1 MNKRLRII
9 SFIVAISC
17 FALASGSYY
26 LGFELWPPSA
36 TIADGVTTPF
46 RSSDVEACLKG
57 RTMAWLGDRG
67 GDHYWRGCQQQL
79 WQYRALDG
87 FEARFWTVIGFL
99 LLGFAALLTFALSLR
114 FDSPSLKVLRGAQ
127 LHAGARGLK
136 AFAKACVDECRIHGE
151 GIDLVPSIPLG
162 REREARHFLILGSVG
177 GGKTQTMLHLI
188 GGAIARKDGV
198 LVLDTKGDM
207 MGGLPALGEPLLVAP
222 HDRRSLVW
230 DIAADC
236 SIKQDARELA
246 ARFIPRSSDPMW
258 SEAAQEIFVGCI
270 AYLQAT
276 KGRSWGWRDL
286 EAAVTADVDQL
297 AAFAR
302 DHNPNA
308 IRLLA
313 QPDSKTTL
321 SILTTFQTH
330 MRIVSVLAEA
340 WSNSSAARFS
350 IRGWLHNPVP
360 YRPLIL
366 QHDPGYPELSRI
378 WIGSMLGLLASAV
391 GSPSLRESR
400 KRRVWLFLDEF
411 PQLPPIKQFPTFLEL
426 GRSKGVA
433 VVIGAQDTAQIRAV
447 YGQDQ
452 AKSWFGMTGT
462 KIITRINASEAAE
475 DISRLIGE
483 QEVERHVRSSTRA
496 GGKTSVTES
505 IHRETRRVVTASE
518 LASRLG
524 PTKDG
529 VRVIFL
535 GLGEAVYELEL
546 PYISLQKRRE
556 PIIPADWT
564 HSPPSASPKQLN
576 GKAKT
581 EALLPPSSS
590 RLTKDL
596 ADRIRETRH

>member
-1 MNKRLRII
+1 MSKRLRII
-9 SFIVAISC
+9 AFVAAVGC
-17 FALASGSYY
+17 FALSAGSYK
-26 LGFELWPPSA
+26 LGFGLWPPSA
-36 TIADGVTTPF
+36 IMADGRTRPF
-46 RSSDVEACLKG
+46 RSAEVEACLRG
-57 RTMAWLGDRG
+57 RVLAWVWDGSGDA
-67 GDHYWRGCQQQL
+67 YWRSCRNQL
-79 WQYRALDG
+79 TQYGALDG
-87 FEARFWTVIGFL
+87 FEVRFWTVGGFGLIGFL
-99 LLGFAALLTFALSLR
+99 VLFVFALSLR
-114 FDSPSLKVLRGAQ
+114 LASESVRVLRGARLQ
-127 LHAGARGLK
+127 VGSRGLK
-136 AFAKACVDECRIHGE
+136 AFAKACASECQIHGE
-151 GIDLVPSIPLG
+151 GVALVPSIPLG

-188 GGAIARKDGV
+188 SEAIARKDGL

-230 DIAADC
+230 DVAADC

-246 ARFIPRSSDPMW
+246 ARFIPPSSDPMW
-258 SEAAQEIFVGCI
+258 SHAAQEIFVACI
-270 AYLQAT
+270 VHLQASR
-276 KGRSWGWRDL
+276 GRNWSWADL
-286 EAAVTADVDQL
+286 EAVVTSDVEEL
-297 AAFAR
+297 TAFAR

-308 IRLLA
+308 LRLLN

-340 WSNSSAARFS
+340 WSNPSADRFS
-350 IRGWLHNPVP
+350 IRAWLHTPTP

-391 GSPSLRESR
+391 GSPTLTESR
-400 KRRVWLFLDEF
+400 ERRVWLFLDEF

-483 QEVERHVRSSTRA
+483 QEVERRMQSSTRA
-496 GGKTSVTES
+496 GGKISVTES
-505 IHRETRRVVTASE
+505 IHRETRRVITASE

-529 VRVIFL
+529 VRVLFI
-535 GLGEAVYELEL
+535 GLGETVYELEL
-546 PYISLQKRRE
+546 PYISLPKLRK
-556 PIIPADWT
+556 PIAPADWT
-564 HSPPSASPKQLN
+564 RPSLATSPRRIRGSIKPD
-576 GKAKT
+576 
-581 EALLPPSSS
+581 ALLPPPPS

-596 ADRIRETRH
+596 ADRIRLMRH

>member
-1 MNKRLRII
+1 MTRRLRII
-9 SFIVAISC
+9 SFLAALGC
-17 FALASGSYY
+17 FALSAGVYH

-36 TIADGVTTPF
+36 TMANGRTVPF
-46 RSSDVEACLKG
+46 QSADVEACLKG
-57 RTMAWLGDRG
+57 RVLAWLGDSY
-67 GDHYWRGCQQQL
+67 GDTYWRTCRGHL
-79 WQYRALDG
+79 SLYGAMDP
-87 FEARFWTVIGFL
+87 FEVRFWTVAGL
-99 LLGFAALLTFALSLR
+99 SLVGLVALFGFALSLR
-114 FDSPSLKVLRGAQ
+114 MDSPSLKVIRGARLQ
-127 LHAGARGLK
+127 AGGRGLK
-136 AFAKACVDECRIHGE
+136 AFARDCAAECRIHGE
-151 GIDLVPSIPLG
+151 GVALVPSMLMG

-188 GGAIARKDGV
+188 DAALVRGDGV

-207 MGGLPALGEPLLVAP
+207 MGGLPAQGHPLLVAP
-222 HDRRSLVW
+222 HDQRSLVW
-230 DIAADC
+230 DVAADC

-246 ARFIPRSSDPMW
+246 ARFIPPSSDPMW
-258 SEAAQEIFVGCI
+258 SEAAQEIFVACI
-270 AYLQAT
+270 VHLQAT
-276 KGRSWGWRDL
+276 RNRDWGWADL
-286 EAAVTADVDQL
+286 QRVVTADIEQL
-297 AAFAR
+297 TTFAR

-308 IRLLA
+308 LKLFG
-313 QPDSKTTL
+313 QPDSKTTM

-340 WSNSSAARFS
+340 WPDPRALRFS
-350 IRGWLHNPVP
+350 IRAWLHNPTP

-378 WIGSMLGLLASAV
+378 WIGSLLGLLASAV
-391 GSPSLRESR
+391 GSPTLTESR
-400 KRRVWLFLDEF
+400 ERRVWLFLDEF

-483 QEVERHVRSSTRA
+483 QEVERRIKSSTHA
-496 GGKTSVTES
+496 GGKTSITES
-505 IHRETRRVVTASE
+505 IHREVRRVVTASE

-524 PTKDG
+524 PTKGG
-529 VRVIFL
+529 VRVLFI
-535 GLGEAVYELEL
+535 GLGEDIYELEL
-546 PYISLQKRRE
+546 PYLSLPKLRE
-556 PIIPADWT
+556 PIMPADWT
-564 HSPPSASPKQLN
+564 RPPPAGPSMPTDGKVNPEASPP
-576 GKAKT
+576 
-581 EALLPPSSS
+581 S

-596 ADRIRETRH
+596 ADQILKKRR

>member
-1 MNKRLRII
+1 MRRLRII
-9 SFIVAISC
+9 SFLAAMAC
-17 FALASGSYY
+17 FAATAGISYLAFD
-26 LGFELWPPSA
+26 LLPPSA
-36 TIADGVTTPF
+36 TMADGSSVPF
-46 RSSDVEACLKG
+46 RSAEIDACVRG
-57 RTMAWLGDRG
+57 RGLAWLGDRS
-67 GDHYWRGCQQQL
+67 GDAYWQACRNQL
-79 WQYRALDG
+79 SQYQALAG
-87 FEARFWTVIGFL
+87 FELRFWSVIGTSL
-99 LLGFAALLTFALSLR
+99 AGLVALFGFALSLR
-114 FDSPSLKVLRGAQ
+114 MDLVSLKVLRGARLQ
-127 LHAGARGLK
+127 AGHKGLK
-136 AFAKACVDECRIHGE
+136 AFARAAAAECQVHGK
-151 GIDLVPSIPLG
+151 GVALVPSVPLG

-188 GGAIARKDGV
+188 NETLSRGDGL

-207 MGGLPALGEPLLVAP
+207 MGGLPAHGDPLLVAP
-222 HDRRSLVW
+222 HDRRSVVW
-230 DIAADC
+230 DVAADC

-246 ARFIPRSSDPMW
+246 ARFIPPSSDPMW
-258 SEAAQEIFVGCI
+258 SQAAQEIFVACI
-270 AYLQAT
+270 VHLQASRGT
-276 KGRSWGWRDL
+276 DWSWGDL
-286 EAAVTADVDQL
+286 ERVVTADVGQL
-297 AAFAR
+297 AALAK

-308 IRLLA
+308 LRLLD

-340 WSNSSAARFS
+340 WSDPSARRFS
-350 IRGWLHNPVP
+350 IRTWLHHPTP

-391 GSPSLRESR
+391 GSPTLTESR
-400 KRRVWLFLDEF
+400 ERRVWLFLDEF
-411 PQLPPIKQFPTFLEL
+411 PQLPPIKQFATFLEL

-433 VVIGAQDTAQIRAV
+433 VVIGAQDTAQIRSV

-483 QEVERHVRSSTRA
+483 QEVERRTKSSTHA

-505 IHRETRRVVTASE
+505 TQREMRRVITASE
-518 LASRLG
+518 LGSRLG

-529 VRVIFL
+529 VRVLLI
-535 GLGEAVYELEL
+535 GLGEDVYELEL
-546 PYISLQKRRE
+546 PYLKLQRLRE
-556 PIIPADWT
+556 SIMPADWT
-564 HSPPSASPKQLN
+564 RPFSAVRLSRRADEVADPAPTSPPA
-576 GKAKT
+576 
-581 EALLPPSSS
+581 

-596 ADRIRETRH
+596 AAQILKRRE

>member
-1 MNKRLRII
+1 M
-9 SFIVAISC
+9 
-17 FALASGSYY
+17 
-26 LGFELWPPSA
+26 
-36 TIADGVTTPF
+36 
-46 RSSDVEACLKG
+46 
-57 RTMAWLGDRG
+57 
-67 GDHYWRGCQQQL
+67 
-79 WQYRALDG
+79 
-87 FEARFWTVIGFL
+87 
-99 LLGFAALLTFALSLR
+99 
-114 FDSPSLKVLRGAQ
+114 
-127 LHAGARGLK
+127 
-136 AFAKACVDECRIHGE
+136 
-151 GIDLVPSIPLG
+151 
-162 REREARHFLILGSVG
+162 
-177 GGKTQTMLHLI
+177 
-188 GGAIARKDGV
+188 
-198 LVLDTKGDM
+198 LDTKGDM

-230 DIAADC
+230 DVAADC

-246 ARFIPRSSDPMW
+246 ARFIPPSSDPMW
-258 SEAAQEIFVGCI
+258 SQAAQEIFVACI

-276 KGRSWGWRDL
+276 RGKDWGWADL
-286 EAAVTADVDQL
+286 ERVVTADVDRL
-297 AAFAR
+297 AAYAR

-308 IRLLA
+308 LRLLN

-340 WSNSSAARFS
+340 WPDPSAARFS
-350 IRGWLHNPVP
+350 IRAWLHSPTP

-391 GSPSLRESR
+391 GSPTLTESR
-400 KRRVWLFLDEF
+400 QRRVWLFLDEF

-483 QEVERHVRSSTRA
+483 QEVERRTQSTTRTS
-496 GGKTSVTES
+496 GKTSVTES
-505 IHRETRRVVTASE
+505 IHREIRRVVTPSE

-524 PTKDG
+524 PTKGG
-529 VRVIFL
+529 VRVLFI

-546 PYISLQKRRE
+546 PYISLPKLRE
-556 PIIPADWT
+556 PIMPADWT
-564 HSPPSASPKQLN
+564 RPSPAKVSKQARGEN
-576 GKAKT
+576 NP
-581 EALLPPSSS
+581 EALPPAS
-590 RLTKDL
+590 RLTRDL
-596 ADRIRETRH
+596 ADQILKTRR

>member
-1 MNKRLRII
+1 LAA
-9 SFIVAISC
+9 SVA
-17 FALASGSYY
+17 
-26 LGFELWPPSA
+26 
-36 TIADGVTTPF
+36 
-46 RSSDVEACLKG
+46 
-57 RTMAWLGDRG
+57 
-67 GDHYWRGCQQQL
+67 
-79 WQYRALDG
+79 
-87 FEARFWTVIGFL
+87 ARPRPCCT
-99 LLGFAALLTFALSLR
+99 
-114 FDSPSLKVLRGAQ
+114 
-127 LHAGARGLK
+127 
-136 AFAKACVDECRIHGE
+136 
-151 GIDLVPSIPLG
+151 
-162 REREARHFLILGSVG
+162 
-177 GGKTQTMLHLI
+177 LI
-188 GGAIARKDGV
+188 GEAIARKDGV

-207 MGGLPALGEPLLVAP
+207 MGGLPAQGKPLLVAP

-230 DIAADC
+230 DVAADC

-246 ARFIPRSSDPMW
+246 ARFIPPSSDPMW
-258 SEAAQEIFVGCI
+258 SQAAQEIFVACI
-270 AYLQAT
+270 VHLQAT
-276 KGRSWGWRDL
+276 RGHDWGWTDL
-286 EAAVTADVDQL
+286 EAVVTADVDQL
-297 AAFAR
+297 TAYAR

-308 IRLLA
+308 LRLLN

-340 WSNSSAARFS
+340 WPDPSARRFS
-350 IRGWLHNPVP
+350 IRAWLHSPTP

-391 GSPSLRESR
+391 GSPTLTESR
-400 KRRVWLFLDEF
+400 ERRVWLFLDEF

-447 YGQDQ
+447 YGPDQ

-483 QEVERHVRSSTRA
+483 QEVERRTQSETRTS
-496 GGKTSVTES
+496 GKVSITES
-505 IHRETRRVVTASE
+505 TQREIRRVVTSSE

-524 PTKDG
+524 PTKGG
-529 VRVIFL
+529 VRVLFI

-546 PYISLQKRRE
+546 PYSSLPKLRE
-556 PIIPADWT
+556 PIMPADWT
-564 HSPPSASPKQLN
+564 RPSS
-576 GKAKT
+576 AKPSKHT
-581 EALLPPSSS
+581 NENMNPEALPSPS

-596 ADRIRETRH
+596 ANQIRQTRL

>member
-1 MNKRLRII
+1 LTRRLRII
-9 SFIVAISC
+9 AFVAAVGC
-17 FALASGSYY
+17 FSLSAGFYH
-26 LGFELWPPSA
+26 LGFELWPPRA
-36 TIADGVTTPF
+36 TTADVRTTPF
-46 RSSDVEACLKG
+46 RSNEVEACLRG
-57 RTMAWLGDRG
+57 RVLAWFGDRN
-67 GDHYWRGCQQQL
+67 GDAYWRSCRQQL
-79 WQYRALDG
+79 LQYGALDG
-87 FEARFWTVIGFL
+87 LEVRFWTVAGFGL
-99 LLGFAALLTFALSLR
+99 VGLGALLVFALSLR
-114 FDSPSLKVLRGAQ
+114 LDSPSLKVIRGAR
-127 LHAGARGLK
+127 LHAGGRGLK
-136 AFAKACVDECRIHGE
+136 VFARACASECRIHGE
-151 GIDLVPSIPLG
+151 GVALVPSIPLG

-188 GGAIARKDGV
+188 DEAIARKDGV

-207 MGGLPALGEPLLVAP
+207 MGGLPALGDPLLVAP

-230 DIAADC
+230 DVAADC

-246 ARFIPRSSDPMW
+246 ARFIPPSSDPMW
-258 SEAAQEIFVGCI
+258 SQAAQEIFVACI
-270 AYLQAT
+270 VHLQAT
-276 KGRSWGWRDL
+276 RGKDWGWADL
-286 EAAVTADVDQL
+286 ETVVTADIDQL
-297 AAFAR
+297 TVHAR

-308 IRLLA
+308 LRLLN

-340 WSNSSAARFS
+340 WPDPSAGRFS
-350 IRGWLHNPVP
+350 IRAWLHNPTP

-391 GSPSLRESR
+391 GSPTLTESR
-400 KRRVWLFLDEF
+400 ERRVWLFLDEF

-447 YGQDQ
+447 YGPDQ

-483 QEVERHVRSSTRA
+483 QEVERRTQSATRTN
-496 GGKTSVTES
+496 GKTSVTES
-505 IHRETRRVVTASE
+505 TQRETRRVVTASE

-524 PTKDG
+524 PTKGG
-529 VRVIFL
+529 VRVLFI

-546 PYISLQKRRE
+546 PYLSLRKRRE
-556 PIIPADWT
+556 PIMPADWT
-564 HSPPSASPKQLN
+564 RPSSANPSRYTNEKINP
-576 GKAKT
+576 
-581 EALLPPSSS
+581 EALPPPS

-596 ADRIRETRH
+596 ADQIRQTRR

>member
-1 MNKRLRII
+1 M
-9 SFIVAISC
+9 
-17 FALASGSYY
+17 
-26 LGFELWPPSA
+26 
-36 TIADGVTTPF
+36 
-46 RSSDVEACLKG
+46 G
-57 RTMAWLGDRG
+57 RD
-67 GDHYWRGCQQQL
+67 
-79 WQYRALDG
+79 
-87 FEARFWTVIGFL
+87 
-99 LLGFAALLTFALSLR
+99 
-114 FDSPSLKVLRGAQ
+114 
-127 LHAGARGLK
+127 
-136 AFAKACVDECRIHGE
+136 
-151 GIDLVPSIPLG
+151 
-162 REREARHFLILGSVG
+162 REARHFLILGSVG

-188 GGAIARKDGV
+188 DEAIARKDGV

-207 MGGLPALGEPLLVAP
+207 MGGLPAQGDPLLVAP

-230 DIAADC
+230 DVAADC

-246 ARFIPRSSDPMW
+246 ARFIPPSSDPMW
-258 SEAAQEIFVGCI
+258 SQAAQEIFVACI
-270 AYLQAT
+270 VHLQAT
-276 KGRSWGWRDL
+276 RGKDWGWADL
-286 EAAVTADVDQL
+286 EAVVTADIDQL
-297 AAFAR
+297 TAHAR

-308 IRLLA
+308 LRLLNE
-313 QPDSKTTL
+313 PDSKTTL

-340 WSNSSAARFS
+340 WPDPRARRFS
-350 IRGWLHNPVP
+350 IRAWLHNPTP

-391 GSPSLRESR
+391 GSPTLTESR
-400 KRRVWLFLDEF
+400 ERRVWLFLDEF
-411 PQLPPIKQFPTFLEL
+411 PQLPSIKQFPTFLEL

-483 QEVERHVRSSTRA
+483 QEVERRRQSATRA
-496 GGKTSVTES
+496 GGKLSVTES
-505 IHRETRRVVTASE
+505 IQREIRRVVTSSE

-524 PTKDG
+524 PTKGG
-529 VRVIFL
+529 VRVLFI

-546 PYISLQKRRE
+546 PYISLPKLRE
-556 PIIPADWT
+556 PIMPADWT
-564 HSPPSASPKQLN
+564 RPSP
-576 GKAKT
+576 AKPAKHT
-581 EALLPPSSS
+581 NENINPQALPPPS

-596 ADRIRETRH
+596 ANQIRQTRL